1 LAVVE
6 HAEADFESGL
16 TVLTGETG
24 AGKSV
29 FMGALMLALGARAD
43 ASSVR
48 DGCKE
53 ARIEVEF
60 FIDGNDITST
70 NIRALLENQGLPP
83 CEDGRL
89 LVRRAISGTG
99 GSRVWINDASTTVQ
113 TLKTLGDMLVDI
125 HGPNDHQSLL
135 KEEFQRELLDRCG
148 GVDRKSYDSAWL
160 EYSTLRERLEA
171 LRGTGNPEEEIER
184 LRYSVDELEAAELT
198 EDDETE
204 LPRRHAAA
212 AHSAEIVEAA
222 ADATRLLGG
231 DDGGDAA
238 EQLIAA
244 SQRIREISRYHESA
258 GAWNEELERI
268 ITDVQELSRTIAD
281 SVSRIDADPAT
292 LQALDDRLTLVL
304 RLKRKYSC
312 ADVPALME
320 LLEKR
325 RNRLADLEGKDEKLR
340 ELETAAETALA
351 KVRQAGAKLS
361 AARKKAGTKLSAAI
375 TKELRG
381 LGFLQAGFS
390 TAITEREPDANGC
403 DYISFLFEPNPGEHA
418 RALSAIASTG
428 EIARVMLAVKT
439 VTAAHDSIPVLVFD
453 EIDSNIGG
461 ETGRAVGIRLKT
473 VARKRQVVAITH
485 LPQSAAYG
493 DRHFVVEKSVSG
505 GRTRSAIREVSGE
518 ERIREITR
526 MLGGENASSVA
537 AQHARELLD
546 GAKT

>member
-1 LAVVE
+1 MRFTRE
-6 HAEADFESGL
+6 HAEYLS
-16 TVLTGETG
+16 
-24 AGKSV
+24 
-29 FMGALMLALGARAD
+29 LG
-43 ASSVR
+43 SLLL
-48 DGCKE
+48 GCGGGGNVQQGINAYE
-53 ARIEVEF
+53 AAFRNAEERGNHIEV
-60 FIDGNDITST
+60 ITIEELAARHPEGGVIVT
-70 NIRALLENQGLPP
+70 
-83 CEDGRL
+83 
-89 LVRRAISGTG
+89 ISGV
-99 GSRVWINDASTTVQ
+99 GSPASPT
-113 TLKTLGDMLVDI
+113 
-125 HGPNDHQSLL
+125 
-135 KEEFQRELLDRCG
+135 
-148 GVDRKSYDSAWL
+148 SYTPP
-160 EYSTLRERLEA
+160 EY
-171 LRGTGNPEEEIER
+171 
-184 LRYSVDELEAAELT
+184 Y
-198 EDDETE
+198 
-204 LPRRHAAA
+204 PR
-212 AHSAEIVEAA
+212 
-222 ADATRLLGG
+222 
-231 DDGGDAA
+231 
-238 EQLIAA
+238 
-244 SQRIREISRYHESA
+244 
-258 GAWNEELERI
+258 
-268 ITDVQELSRTIAD
+268 
-281 SVSRIDADPAT
+281 
-292 LQALDDRLTLVL
+292 
-304 RLKRKYSC
+304 
-312 ADVPALME
+312 LME

-340 ELETAAETALA
+340 EFETAAETALA

-390 TAITEREPDANGC
+390 TAITEREPDAHGC
-403 DYISFLFEPNPGEHA
+403 DCISFLFEPNPGEHA
-418 RALSAIASTG
+418 RALSTIASTG

-537 AQHARELLD
+537 AQHARELLE